1 MPPVSA
7 RDKELL
13 DMPSIASQ
21 MPVIFSN
28 GAQWS
33 ELECECKGCGKALP
47 ANLVRGAVVRQNEH
61 MASIEASG
69 VCHECRLL
77 TRYCYRLH
85 DDMRITGPREDGW
98 RTWGGYRPT
107 LIQRLKSVF
116 EI

>member
-13 DMPSIASQ
+13 EMPSIASQ
-21 MPVIFSN
+21 MPVIFPN
-28 GAQWS
+28 GAQWC

-47 ANLVRGAVVRQNEH
+47 ENLVRGAVVRQNEH

-85 DDMRITGPREDGW
+85 DDMR

-107 LIQRLKSVF
+107 LIQRLKSVGQLF
-116 EI
+116 FDNK